1 MPRNTH
7 SLLPGLAILLT
18 AATAVAA
25 EGVSPPLVNWK
36 APAMWSP
43 HGARGVSTMGDITN
57 PVPFI
62 GVDPCRQYDSRNTT
76 PLPTAT
82 NRTVTLTGAPCG
94 LPTTAVAVSLNIT
107 VFNITGAT
115 GNGVF
120 LVGTS
125 GTPTTAWINYPST
138 ETQRGNAGAL
148 PTSSGAIVV
157 RVEQGGGSV
166 NFTVDVNGY
175 YTDANTLAANESL
188 FLGGNFPGGL
198 IYSANTSTTYFS
210 SGVYGVEGASTGLT
224 FGVLGRSESTTHGA
238 AGVAGVAIDGLPTI
252 DAAVP
257 SNQVSGVVG
266 YSRSHP
272 GVNGD
277 AHISGVRGRVFDTAA
292 GGFLALGILGFHL
305 GGGMPHD
312 YGVWSTG
319 DTGAFGTKL
328 FVEPHPT
335 DAGKVIR
342 YVALEGPESGT
353 YFRGTTQTVNG
364 TAVIPV
370 PEDFRFVTDDEGLT
384 VQLTPI
390 GTLATMCVVS
400 EDLNQIVVRS
410 NRDVKFH
417 YQVNGVRRSYKDF
430 VPIDEGWEF
439 MPNSAIAAP
448 LASYKPEIQRRLIA
462 NGTYNADGT
471 VNMETAERVGWAKA
485 WRERE
490 EQARTAAAANAA
502 AHASEWAERR

>member
-1 MPRNTH
+1 MPRNTRI
-7 SLLPGLAILLT
+7 SLELLALCL
-18 AATAVAA
+18 AAGIAVAA
-25 EGVSPPLVNWK
+25 DGNFPPLANWA
-36 APAMWSP
+36 APATWSP
-43 HGARGVSTMGDITN
+43 HGARGVSTMADITN
-57 PVPFI
+57 PAPFI
-62 GVDPCRQYDSRNTT
+62 GIPPCRQYDSRNTT
-76 PLPTAT
+76 PLANLT
-82 NRTVTLTGAPCG
+82 NRAITITGAPCDIPG
-94 LPTTAVAVSLNIT
+94 NAVAVSLNIT
-107 VFNITGAT
+107 IFNITGAT

-125 GTPTTAWINYPST
+125 GTPTTAWINYPPS

-148 PTSSGAIVV
+148 PLPLVV
-157 RVEQGGGSV
+157 RVEQGAGSV

-175 YTDANTLAANESL
+175 YVWGGLNSGESL
-188 FLGGNFPGGL
+188 GLAGNNAVAAIFGLNASTADFAAGVWGGE
-198 IYSANTSTTYFS
+198 
-210 SGVYGVEGASTGLT
+210 SGSTGLT
-224 FGVLGRSESTTHGA
+224 FGVLGTGLSTTHGA
-238 AGVAGVAIDGLPTI
+238 AAVGGVAIDGFPTI

-272 GVNGD
+272 GVEGD
-277 AHISGVRGRVFDTAA
+277 AHIVGVRGRVFDTTTGA
-292 GGFLALGILGFHL
+292 FLALGILGFHS
-305 GGGMPHD
+305 GGGTPHD

-319 DTGAFGTKL
+319 DYGGTAAKY
-328 FVEPHPT
+328 FVEPHPN

-390 GTLATMCVVS
+390 GTLATMCIVS
-400 EDLNQIVVRS
+400 EDLNRIVVRS

-417 YQVNGVRRSYKDF
+417 YQVNGIRRSYKDF

-471 VNMETAERVGWAKA
+471 INMETAERLGWT
-485 WRERE
+485 RL
-490 EQARTAAAANAA
+490 
-502 AHASEWAERR
+502 WAEQSKPAEMNAPAGVPRRE